1 MEISKMDMNGKD
13 LLRYMIN
20 NGWEDIRI
28 EGSHHIMKKGDKM
41 ISVPVHGN
49 KSIKKGLLN
58 RILKDAG
65 LK

>member
-1 MEISKMDMNGKD
+1 MDMNGKD
-13 LLRYMIN
+13 LLNFMKKN
-20 NGWEDIRI
+20 DWEDVRI
-28 EGSHHIMKKGDKM
+28 EGSHHIMRKGDKE
-41 ISVPVHGN
+41 ISIPVHGS